1 MKDMTIKQ
9 LSTNEVVELASN
21 LRNQLTRLGVQ
32 LEDDE
37 AVDGMAV
44 HLADI
49 YEICRAYQSLIDQL
63 LQSSTRKQDATKLM
77 QGVEY
82 NLYEHLPYHTK
93 QLSKGLR
100 KLTKQLDS
108 N

>member
-1 MKDMTIKQ
+1 MKNKTIKQ
-9 LSTNEVVELASN
+9 LSPNEVVELASN
-21 LRNQLTRLGVQ
+21 LRNQLTRLGIQ
-32 LEDDE
+32 LETDE
-37 AVDGMAV
+37 SVDGIAV

-63 LQSSTRKQDATKLM
+63 LQSSTRKQDAKKLM

-82 NLYEHLPYHTK
+82 NLYEHLPYHMK

-108 N
+108 D

>member
-1 MKDMTIKQ
+1 MKEKTIKQ
-9 LSTNEVVELASN
+9 LSTSEVIELASN

-32 LEDDE
+32 LEYDE
-37 AVDGMAV
+37 AVDGVAV

-63 LQSSTRKQDATKLM
+63 LKSSVRKQDAKTLIKE
-77 QGVEY
+77 VEY
-82 NLYEHLPYHTK
+82 NLYEHLPYHMK